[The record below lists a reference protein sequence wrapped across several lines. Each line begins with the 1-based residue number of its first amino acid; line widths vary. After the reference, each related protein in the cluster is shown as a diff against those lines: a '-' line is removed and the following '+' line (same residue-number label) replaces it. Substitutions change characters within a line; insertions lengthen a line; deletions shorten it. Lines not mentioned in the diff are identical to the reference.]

1 MATFWK
7 LQMNKEVVAQ
17 FERVDNEIN
26 KLADRVA
33 ASEATVAKQQAEIA
47 ALTKKLG
54 EVEADQLLTD
64 ELRARIEA
72 IEKTPQTGSIKA
84 DGTTVHAAYVP
95 PSKRKQMR
103 MAKTSDIVGMV
114 ERIKKVSPPPET
126 AAEAAEPTSSLEE

>member
-7 LQMNKEVVAQ
+7 LKMNPEVVMQ
-17 FERVDNEIN
+17 FENVDKEID
-26 KLADRVA
+26 KLAERVA
-33 ASEATVAKQQAEIA
+33 AAEATVS
-47 ALTKKLG
+47 ALSKKLA

-114 ERIKKVSPPPET
+114 ERIKKVSPLPET
-126 AAEAAEPTSSLEE
+126 AAEAAEPTSSLED